1 MNQKNRDL
9 PAYPIKFNDQFGQLV
24 ILGGMTKLE
33 LVAMELLKA
42 QYTNKDFA
50 YTSGEEG
57 NKFYIKWAY
66 DQAELFCSY
75 IEDKLQQESKIIS

>member
-33 LVAMELLKA
+33 LVAMTLFNARINQVFYYEDPE
-42 QYTNKDFA
+42 YTKK
-50 YTSGEEG
+50 S
-57 NKFYIKWAY
+57 IKESY
-66 DQAELFCSY
+66 DMAELFCSY
-75 IEDKLQQESKIIS
+75 IEEKLEHESKIIS

>member
-33 LVAMELLKA
+33 LVAMTLFNARMNEISYYEDIDYTKKA
-42 QYTNKDFA
+42 IKEA
-50 YTSGEEG
+50 YEM
-57 NKFYIKWAY
+57 
-66 DQAELFCSY
+66 AELFLEY
-75 IEDKLQQESKIIS
+75 QQEKTEQPSKIIS

>member
-33 LVAMELLKA
+33 LVAIELLKA
-42 QYTNKDFA
+42 SYQGVVFEHYSFEDQKL
-50 YTSGEEG
+50 S
-57 NKFYIKWAY
+57 IKSAY
-66 DQAELFCSY
+66 DMAELFCSY
-75 IEDKLQQESKIIS
+75 IEPKLENESKIIS

>member
-33 LVAMELLKA
+33 LVALELLKA
-42 QYTNKDFA
+42 N
-50 YTSGEEG
+50 YTSKEFE
-57 NKFYIKWAY
+57 NYHKEDEMFSIKCAY
-66 DQAELFCSY
+66 DMAELFCSY
-75 IEDKLQQESKIIS
+75 IEEKLQHESKIIS

>member
-33 LVAMELLKA
+33 LVALELLKA
-42 QYTNKDFA
+42 NYNGKDFE
-50 YTSGEEG
+50 YH
-57 NKFYIKWAY
+57 NKEDEMYNIKYAY
-66 DQAELFCSY
+66 DLAELFCSY
-75 IEDKLQQESKIIS
+75 IEEKIQHESKIIS

>member
-33 LVAMELLKA
+33 LVAMTLFNARMNEICYYEDIN
-42 QYTNKDFA
+42 YTKKLIKEA
-50 YTSGEEG
+50 YEM
-57 NKFYIKWAY
+57 
-66 DQAELFCSY
+66 AELFCSY
-75 IEDKLQQESKIIS
+75 QEEKTEQPSKIIS

>member
-33 LVAMELLKA
+33 LVALELLKG
-42 QYTNKDFA
+42 YCSPLYVNDDLEHTKH
-50 YTSGEEG
+50 S
-57 NKFYIKWAY
+57 IKCAY
-66 DQAELFCSY
+66 DMAELFCSY
-75 IEDKLQQESKIIS
+75 IESKLEQESKIIS

>member
-33 LVAMELLKA
+33 LVALELLKGYCSIYVNDDVEHTK
-42 QYTNKDFA
+42 Q
-50 YTSGEEG
+50 S
-57 NKFYIKWAY
+57 IKCAY
-66 DQAELFCSY
+66 DMAELFCSY
-75 IEDKLQQESKIIS
+75 IEAKLEQESKIIS

>member
-33 LVAMELLKA
+33 LVAMTLFNARMNEISYYEDINYTKKA
-42 QYTNKDFA
+42 IKQA
-50 YTSGEEG
+50 YNT
-57 NKFYIKWAY
+57 
-66 DQAELFCSY
+66 AELFCSH

>member
-33 LVAMELLKA
+33 LAALEILKA
-42 QYTNKDFA
+42 RIQEVPFDSDKKYDT
-50 YTSGEEG
+50 YC
-57 NKFYIKWAY
+57 IKSAY
-66 DQAELFCSY
+66 DMAELFCSY
-75 IEDKLQQESKIIS
+75 IEAKLEQESKIIS

>member
-33 LVAMELLKA
+33 LVALELLKA
-42 QYTNKDFA
+42 RCQGIKFEE
-50 YTSGEEG
+50 TSINDEL
-57 NKFYIKWAY
+57 YSIKLAY
-66 DQAELFCSY
+66 DMAENFCSY
-75 IEDKLQQESKIIS
+75 IEEKLQHESKIIS